1 MKPPAFLIERCQV
14 GRETLGSSLQPALD
28 AMSEAFPARTLSPW
42 FRLAPAL
49 FVVLWSSGY
58 IFAKLGL
65 PYAEPFTFLFVRLA
79 LAAALLAL
87 LAFAFRARW
96 PATWREAGH
105 IAAAG
110 ALVQGI
116 YLGGVFWAI
125 SRGLGAGVVALI
137 MGLQPLLT
145 AAAAGVVLGEKVT
158 LRQWIG
164 LAVGFAGVALVVSDR
179 GIAGHAN
186 AAAIVATVI
195 ALFALAAGVLY
206 QKRHAS
212 FMDLRSGSAIQFA
225 VSALLMGAGA
235 ILTEDMRIE
244 WTGEF
249 VLALAWLALVLSL
262 GSVAIFYMLIRHGSA
277 AKVSSLFYLVP
288 VVTALM
294 AFALFDE
301 RLGPLALAGMAAAI
315 LGVAMAT
322 RN

>member
-1 MKPPAFLIERCQV
+1 
-14 GRETLGSSLQPALD
+14 
-28 AMSEAFPARTLSPW
+28 MSEASVARPPSPW

-49 FVVLWSSGY
+49 FVVMWSSGF

-79 LAAALLAL
+79 LVAALLAL
-87 LAFAFRARW
+87 LALAFRARW

-179 GIAGHAN
+179 DTSGGDN
-186 AAAIVATVI
+186 VAALAATVI

-206 QKRHAS
+206 QKRHATG
-212 FMDLRSGSAIQFA
+212 MDLRSGSAIQFA
-225 VSALLMGAGA
+225 VSALIMGAGA
-235 ILTEDMRIE
+235 ILTESMRIQ

-249 VLALAWLALVLSL
+249 VLALAWLVFALSL
-262 GSVAIFYMLIRHGSA
+262 GTSAIFYLLIRHGAA

-288 VVTALM
+288 AVTALM

-315 LGVAMAT
+315 VGVAMAT
-322 RN
+322 RS

>member
-1 MKPPAFLIERCQV
+1 
-14 GRETLGSSLQPALD
+14 
-28 AMSEAFPARTLSPW
+28 MSEASDARTLSLW

-49 FVVLWSSGY
+49 FVVMWSSGF

-65 PYAEPFTFLFVRLA
+65 PYAEPFTFLCVRLVLVAA
-79 LAAALLAL
+79 LFALLAI
-87 LAFAFRARW
+87 AVRARW

-105 IAAAG
+105 IAVAG

-145 AAAAGVVLGEKVT
+145 AAAAGVVLGERVT
-158 LRQWIG
+158 FRQWIG
-164 LAVGFAGVALVVSDR
+164 LVVGFAGVALVVSDR
-179 GIAGHAN
+179 GIAGYAD
-186 AAAIVATVI
+186 AAALAATVI

-225 VSALLMGAGA
+225 VSALLMLASA

-244 WTGEF
+244 WSGEF
-249 VLALAWLALVLSL
+249 VLALAWLALALSL
-262 GSVAIFYMLIRHGSA
+262 GTSVIFLTLIRRGAA

-288 VVTALM
+288 AVTAIM
-294 AFALFDE
+294 AYFLFDE
-301 RLGPLALAGMAAAI
+301 RLGPLALAGMTAVVF
-315 LGVAMAT
+315 GVAMAT
-322 RN
+322 RK

>member
-1 MKPPAFLIERCQV
+1 
-14 GRETLGSSLQPALD
+14 
-28 AMSEAFPARTLSPW
+28 MSEAFPARTLSPW

-195 ALFALAAGVLY
+195 ALLALAAGVLY

-225 VSALLMGAGA
+225 VSALIMGAGA